1 MIDKNNRKL
10 KGTDSALNA
19 RRLMFERIRSLWS
32 EQHGVWCA
40 VDFEAWDM
48 DHRVITEFG
57 WSAVRWVDGEPVEDM
72 GHLIVKEHRGFTNH
86 FVPENRRVSYWFR
99 HHLGFF
105 LTFASSSIIS
115 ASLRTC
121 RRRN

>member
-1 MIDKNNRKL
+1 
-10 KGTDSALNA
+10 
-19 RRLMFERIRSLWS
+19 
-32 EQHGVWCA
+32 
-40 VDFEAWDM
+40 
-48 DHRVITEFG
+48 
-57 WSAVRWVDGEPVEDM
+57 M

>member
-48 DHRVITEFG
+48 DHQVITEFG

-86 FVPENRRVSYWFR
+86 FVPENRRVSSWFR
-99 HHLGFF
+99 HHPKFF

-121 RRRN
+121 R